1 MELRLAW
8 RFAAP
13 RHFGFCS
20 SQTSP
25 EAFPGDLR
33 VLPLQ
38 KGKPQ
43 IAERSPRRARKPPPG
58 VAWGA
63 GWGAGTFGRARLAA
77 TTRVSPQESERLRS
91 DSFPLED
98 HPRENYSSVKRPRA
112 LWRLGDLRTSPSR
125 DGFLRV
131 VLLVVKPA
139 AVEPVDAF
147 SDGEFDVSK
156 AGALHKPNRRSRWAN
171 QSRVLRRSSPV
182 KSGQ

>member
-1 MELRLAW
+1 MELRLAC

-43 IAERSPRRARKPPPG
+43 DRRARSPAGSRKPPPPRLRG
-58 VAWGA
+58 GLGGA
-63 GWGAGTFGRARLAA
+63 RAPLEGAARRDHPRL
-77 TTRVSPQESERLRS
+77 PQESVRLRS
-91 DSFPLED
+91 DCSALED

-112 LWRLGDLRTSPSR
+112 LWRLGYLE
-125 DGFLRV
+125 
-131 VLLVVKPA
+131 PA
-139 AVEPVDAF
+139 PVEMAF
-147 SDGEFDVSK
+147 SG
-156 AGALHKPNRRSRWAN
+156 
-171 QSRVLRRSSPV
+171 
-182 KSGQ
+182 